1 MENNKLHGF
10 RKRGTEL
17 AYKRYAGQI
26 MKIDRDILPYSPI
39 ECELS
44 NYSSNFI
51 MAGRPV
57 RKEILIA
64 EKLLEELEKEAVK
77 KDVDLSSLITTYL
90 LEQLERNKPTRIF
103 AKGKTKGKLAYI
115 LNNLYEGSNFIQ
127 YVESEKEFEE
137 NIFSNREI
145 EETLTYE
152 STIFDEYIYIE
163 NYLKGKGYTKE
174 QIEKL
179 QKEEWEE
186 YGTTVNNGITM
197 VNPYSIEL
205 EISLEFNGKV
215 LKELTHNHIVPVFV
229 SARLGFHYVFMK
241 KKNTPKTYEEIEE
254 LINKGRYKIW
264 DYYAIFLEK
273 EFNKKNNPQKAE

>member
-1 MENNKLHGF
+1 MDNNKLHGF

-17 AYKRYAGQI
+17 AYKRYTGQI
-26 MKIDRDILPYSPI
+26 MKIDRDIIPYSPI
-39 ECELS
+39 ECEFS

-57 RKEILIA
+57 NKEILIA

-145 EETLTYE
+145 EEALTYE
-152 STIFDEYIYIE
+152 TTIFDEYIYIE

-197 VNPYSIEL
+197 VKPYSIEL

-229 SARLGFHYVFMK
+229 SAPVSGASSIISLK
-241 KKNTPKTYEEIEE
+241 S
-254 LINKGRYKIW
+254 L
-264 DYYAIFLEK
+264 
-273 EFNKKNNPQKAE
+273 